1 MLKNEQELKKYD
13 NSYLYC
19 INTNTKIFELNGI
32 LYTDWD
38 EVYDETLIKYN
49 NLNIKQNGFNS
60 SSKVK
65 MNNGIEKNI
74 SDISIGDILFNGNIV
89 YGIVNLIDL
98 EKKNKLFN
106 LLISGEYFIVNNFP
120 TYDYNY
126 IVSTISNF

>member
-1 MLKNEQELKKYD
+1 MNNYP
-13 NSYLYC
+13 YLYC

-32 LYTDWD
+32 SYTDWD